1 MAQEGS
7 KMPSEGPKEH
17 QEGPTPQIP
26 LNASTLPMN
35 SSREGAPEL
44 RRRDVSHIL
53 TLGSCHYWDAPAPLT
68 HSAASLAHSR
78 PPILRL
84 TQTQAHSHSALPTL
98 RLTHTQTRSHTDHSS
113 SLLLTA
119 LPSYLKTNNTK
130 STFLLSKWTSCR
142 PRRRMCG
149 KNETRRPPP
158 ERNSEMSLSPAA
170 HICSRSCAPSQVR
183 GTPFARQSVERLGPP
198 GAS

>member
-1 MAQEGS
+1 MAPHAGPTAVPRGFQYCLKKNAKGAEKMPRDCQRRSEEVAQEGS

-53 TLGSCHYWDAPAPLT
+53 TLCSCHYWDAPAPFT

-78 PPILRL
+78 PLILRL
-84 TQTQAHSHSALPTL
+84 AQTQAHSHSALPTL

-119 LPSYLKTNNTK
+119 LPSYLKTNNTNNVFPLNMDVLS
-130 STFLLSKWTSCR
+130 STSKNVWQ
-142 PRRRMCG
+142 
-149 KNETRRPPP
+149 E
-158 ERNSEMSLSPAA
+158 
-170 HICSRSCAPSQVR
+170 
-183 GTPFARQSVERLGPP
+183 
-198 GAS
+198 

>member
-1 MAQEGS
+1 MAPHAGPTAVPRGFQNCLKKNAEGAQKRPRDCPRRPEEVAQEGS

-68 HSAASLAHSR
+68 HSLSR
-78 PPILRL
+78 LPRALTSTD
-84 TQTQAHSHSALPTL
+84 TQTYSNSGSLTL
-98 RLTHTQTRSHTDHSS
+98 SLTHTQIHSHSDPLTHRPLIIPTVGTRTQEH
-113 SLLLTA
+113 
-119 LPSYLKTNNTK
+119 P
-130 STFLLSKWTSCR
+130 
-142 PRRRMCG
+142 
-149 KNETRRPPP
+149 TR
-158 ERNSEMSLSPAA
+158 
-170 HICSRSCAPSQVR
+170 
-183 GTPFARQSVERLGPP
+183 T
-198 GAS
+198 

>member
-68 HSAASLAHSR
+68 HSLSR
-78 PPILRL
+78 LPRALTSTD
-84 TQTQAHSHSALPTL
+84 TQTYSNSGSLTL
-98 RLTHTQTRSHTDHSS
+98 SLTHTQTHSHSDP
-113 SLLLTA
+113 LTH
-119 LPSYLKTNNTK
+119 
-130 STFLLSKWTSCR
+130 R
-142 PRRRMCG
+142 PLII
-149 KNETRRPPP
+149 PI
-158 ERNSEMSLSPAA
+158 AY
-170 HICSRSCAPSQVR
+170 
-183 GTPFARQSVERLGPP
+183 GPP
-198 GAS
+198 VLPEYKQYKINVFPFNMDVLSSTSQNVWQE